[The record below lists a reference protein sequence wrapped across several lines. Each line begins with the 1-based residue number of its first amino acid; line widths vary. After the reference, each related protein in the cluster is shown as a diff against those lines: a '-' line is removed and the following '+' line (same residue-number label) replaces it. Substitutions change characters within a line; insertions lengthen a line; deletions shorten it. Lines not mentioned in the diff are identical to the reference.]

1 MAPTFLTTGHG
12 EANLCCPLQTGKG
25 HFPKKQSSRVLGWAR
40 RPQKHREHDSSSSS
54 PQSLCRATKP
64 FCSLP
69 GVIKSCLCWTQQNA
83 GGAANLAFLS
93 FLSSL
98 IRASRS
104 HDYPRLVPFRRFK
117 LCQHSAD
124 ALSHPVFAS
133 LPDSTHLHNG
143 RACKPNVS
151 ALPWDFCKT
160 NI

>member
-1 MAPTFLTTGHG
+1 MFLTTGHG

-69 GVIKSCLCWTQQNA
+69 GVIKSRLCWTQQNA
-83 GGAANLAFLS
+83 GGAANLAFPS